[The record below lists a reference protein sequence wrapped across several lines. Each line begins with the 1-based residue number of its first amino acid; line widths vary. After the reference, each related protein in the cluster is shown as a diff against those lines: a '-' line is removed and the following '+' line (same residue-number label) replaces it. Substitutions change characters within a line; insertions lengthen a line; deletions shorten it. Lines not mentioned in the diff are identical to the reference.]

1 MPTTATN
8 TYGNQGIAPLYDSRG
23 AKQHHLKFG
32 NSLTIVKGTVVGQIT
47 ATQLWAAYNN
57 ANADGSEV
65 AKGIAAYDFTTD
77 AGGVVTLGGGEQ
89 GERQQTAPVFMSGY
103 FRTSELTGLD
113 AAGVADLGKLVSGTV
128 ADGVLCVTG
137 D

>member
-1 MPTTATN
+1 MPTAALN
-8 TYGNQGIAPLYDSRG
+8 TYGNQGLAPLYDSRG

-32 NSLTIVKGTVVGQIT
+32 NSLTIVKGTVIGQIT
-47 ATQLWAAYNN
+47 ATGLGAAYNN

-77 AGGVVTLGGGEQ
+77 GSGVVTLGGGEQ
-89 GERQQTAPVFMSGY
+89 GEKQQTAPVFMSGY

>member
-23 AKQHHLKFG
+23 ARQHHLKFG
-32 NSLTIVKGTVVGQIT
+32 NSLTIAKGTVIGQIT
-47 ATQLWAAYNN
+47 ATGLGAAYNN

-77 AGGVVTLGGGEQ
+77 ASGVVTLGGGEQ

-103 FRTSELTGLD
+103 FKTSELTGLD